1 MFEPFMI
8 ISYKVNILFSETF
21 PKRTLGT
28 KVNKLV
34 FHYILSIF
42 YFLFFI
48 FLLSGCMAS
57 KNDKRYDDKE
67 KKEENV
73 EIYQKEN
80 KNLEDGD
87 LIIKTA
93 KLEQKNEMYSPDIDS
108 TSLYWINKVIVLKNH
123 SKCNIFA
130 LNTLYKAGFKCPK
143 QNARTVDLMNE
154 SLFADILPVIN
165 ISSLDDIRK
174 GDLIVWNG
182 HVIIFESLDKIKN
195 VDYAVAIWAGTRQ
208 SDNGKT
214 IMNNVSYG
222 RYPLRGK
229 FIIRRPVRK
238 K

>member
-1 MFEPFMI
+1 MI
-8 ISYKVNILFSETF
+8 IDCNVNILLATTF

-28 KVNKLV
+28 RVSKIA
-34 FHYILSIF
+34 FHHLISIF

-57 KNDKRYDDKE
+57 KDNKRYEEKE
-67 KKEENV
+67 KNDESMEK
-73 EIYQKEN
+73 YQREN

-93 KLEQKNEMYSPDIDS
+93 KLEQNNEMYSPETDS
-108 TSLYWINKVIVLKNH
+108 TSLYWINKVIAIKNH

-130 LNTLYKAGFKCPK
+130 LNTLYKAGFNCPK

-154 SLFADILPVIN
+154 SLFSDILPIIN
-165 ISSLDDIRK
+165 ISSLEDIKK

-182 HVIIFESLDKIKN
+182 HVIIFESLDRIKN
-195 VDYAVAIWAGTRQ
+195 DDYAVAIWAGTRQ
-208 SDNGKT
+208 ADNGKT
-214 IMNNVSYG
+214 VINNVSYG
-222 RYPLRGK
+222 RYPLKGK

-238 K
+238 RI